1 MTEPAVGIRD
11 LADPVFF
18 GLLEGICFLLLFVS
32 PLLLGPEPLRV
43 WLAVAL
49 LRVVVL
55 AAALLPGRAGG
66 QRTRPSPQI
75 LVEATLYQI
84 PFWISALFFPLR
96 TGQSEHA
103 LMAIGAQLAL
113 SFSLALILRWG
124 TALCGVETVVYLV
137 SLGWVL
143 AWRPAGGWLVPAGL
157 GMLLT
162 LRVFSGRRSWGW
174 ELTRQQAL
182 AVGMAWLVG
191 FVFPW
196 FEPAWVFAAG
206 PTLLLWSMLIYLGAV
221 VAVLQREAGGD
232 TDVLAALPAR
242 RAAQAWLVGRRSAG
256 ALLGWLAMPVLLIAR
271 PQDGIAWLLLFC
283 AWARGVELAAR
294 GWFNPDRVTWW
305 AALEVTLIW
314 LALSSTAGQALG
326 ILALSVL
333 LVGWV
338 LARRSSPLVPALAIP
353 SWPGQLEQRLRT
365 ELPQAAPSTFAQR
378 LQAESASMVLDKD
391 LAAQAPAGFRD
402 RLMQR
407 LRQADDD
414 RRD

>member
-1 MTEPAVGIRD
+1 MTEPPVGTRD

-18 GLLEGICFLLLFVS
+18 GLLEGICFFLLFVS
-32 PLLLGPEPLRV
+32 PLLVGPESLRI
-43 WLAVAL
+43 WLAIAL

-55 AAALLPGRAGG
+55 AAALLPGRGG
-66 QRTRPSPQI
+66 GERTRPWLQI
-75 LVEATLYQI
+75 LAQATLYQI

-103 LMAIGAQLAL
+103 LMAIGVQLAL

-124 TALCGVETVVYLV
+124 TGLCGVETVVYLI

-157 GMLLT
+157 GLLLT
-162 LRVFSGRRSWGW
+162 LRVFSGPRSWGW
-174 ELTRQQAL
+174 ELTRRQAL
-182 AVGMAWLVG
+182 AVGMAWMAG

-196 FEPAWVFAAG
+196 FEPAWAFTAG
-206 PTLLLWSMLIYLGAV
+206 PTLLLWSLLIYLGAV
-221 VAVLQREAGGD
+221 VVVLQREAGGD
-232 TDVLAALPAR
+232 PDVLAGLPAC

-294 GWFNPDRVTWW
+294 GWFNPDRVIWW
-305 AALEVTLIW
+305 AALEVTLVW
-314 LALSSTAGQALG
+314 LALGSAADQALG

-333 LVGWV
+333 LAGRA
-338 LARRSSPLVPALAIP
+338 LARRFSPLAPALAIP
-353 SWPGQLEQRLRT
+353 WSGQLEQHLRT
-365 ELPQAAPSTFAQR
+365 DLPQAAPSTLAQR
-378 LQAESASMVLDKD
+378 LRAESASMVLDKD

-407 LRQADDD
+407 LRQSDDD
-414 RRD
+414 QD